1 MKAIRRRDV
10 ITLLGGAT
18 AAWPLAA
25 RAQRATIPIVGFL
38 RSTGAANSTHHITAF
53 RQGLSEAGFVEG
65 QNVAI
70 EYSFADDHHD
80 SLPALTA
87 DLIHRQVA
95 VIVANMAAA
104 KAAKSVTS
112 TTPIVFVTGS
122 DPVTLGLVASLNKP
136 GGNLTGVSFAAVD
149 VLAKRLDLLH
159 ELVPKAT
166 VIGALMNLNN
176 PDHEARVQVVI
187 AAARRLGVEMALAR
201 ASIESEFDAAF
212 TNFVQQR
219 AGALLVDSGAF
230 FIGQNRQLVALAMRH
245 ALPTIASREVAELGG
260 LMSYGASPIDAYRRA
275 ASYTGRILKG
285 EKPAD
290 LPVQLPTK
298 FELVINLKTAKTLG
312 LNVSRTLLARADHVI
327 E

>member
-1 MKAIRRRDV
+1 
-10 ITLLGGAT
+10 
-18 AAWPLAA
+18 
-25 RAQRATIPIVGFL
+25 
-38 RSTGAANSTHHITAF
+38 
-53 RQGLSEAGFVEG
+53 
-65 QNVAI
+65 
-70 EYSFADDHHD
+70 
-80 SLPALTA
+80 
-87 DLIHRQVA
+87 
-95 VIVANMAAA
+95 
-104 KAAKSVTS
+104 
-112 TTPIVFVTGS
+112 
-122 DPVTLGLVASLNKP
+122 
-136 GGNLTGVSFAAVD
+136 
-149 VLAKRLDLLH
+149 
-159 ELVPKAT
+159 
-166 VIGALMNLNN
+166 MNLNN